1 MNPIYLSMKAF
12 GSYKNFTEI
21 DFERAGQNLFLITG
35 PTGSGKSTIFD
46 AIVFALYGEV
56 SASEGKKDSTL
67 QSEFAPKGEKP
78 EVIFEFSPSIGE
90 RDQVYRIRRVPHY
103 RKRKGRKTAKGGEFT
118 PGSPELSVTRPDG
131 TEISGTITQVQ
142 QALNELVGLTKEQ
155 FMQVVMIAQGEFIRV
170 LREDTVKK
178 TEIFRK
184 LFHTE
189 VYEQIVEE
197 LGRRK
202 GQMQKTLEATRGDC
216 DGAIDRIRY
225 PEVSDRDKNGPEL
238 ASEIRRLA
246 SGADYP
252 GCIELL
258 ENMCERMSR
267 RLSELEEECRKR
279 TEQAGESAERF
290 AKAEGLT
297 ENFKVYEAAEQM
309 LRQFSVQ
316 EEEYKE
322 KDRLLKRLE
331 EAFHLLPKKQAY
343 EEEIQRLRANRS
355 ACESAK
361 ERVVPLEQEKLAA
374 KQEKEHR
381 EQVRFHVQREY
392 QETAEQV
399 KRFLTVLGAMEKHLQ
414 AYDHASEGFEKDL
427 RRWERL
433 EADLTKAAE
442 GQCRWQ
448 QIQKEKKDAG
458 IHMEKAEQAVLE
470 TERLKKQLEAVESGK
485 TVLHQALKKREKAC
499 QAYIDARQ
507 LYQEASEKAD
517 RLDLAFLDN
526 QAGVLAH
533 SLKDGEACKV
543 CGSTVH
549 PKLAVWDEKTDVSQ
563 QGVRAAK
570 EEKEKLH
577 IVLEKKKESLVKR
590 RQDWENEKKGLIQKI
605 GELRGEL
612 KAGKRPEEVCLGIA
626 DRTRNQERDSL
637 EEAVFIESVDQ
648 EIRNLAGILSEKE
661 GQALQM
667 KQAAVTETGEL
678 EEAEQRLAQLEKQAE
693 EDAKM
698 KTELE
703 RRLNE
708 WKEIIAAK
716 QAAMDELTPQLRYN
730 NKEEAATVLEKA
742 ERAASQSQA
751 AYEQAEAKL
760 IRAEKNVTDNQ
771 SRIQSLEIE
780 IARGEVDAKQKEE
793 AYQAAL
799 TKQKQVEEEEIVNLT
814 DVYSWEEVERL
825 RKAIRLRNEERQR
838 QQGSLE
844 AAKKAIGAQEKPDM
858 EQLKN
863 EKEEKERQAAAVR
876 KQHDTLFHICEQ
888 DLRELEKLKAAYGQ
902 RADMYRSF
910 RKVEWLYNAAS
921 GARSQGQKNRISLET
936 YVQRVYLKQV
946 LTAANRRFEKMTMGA
961 YRLELIDI
969 EAMGAQSQRGLDL
982 AVRSMLTGNVR
993 DISTLSGG
1001 ESFMAALSMALGLAD
1016 QIKVSSS
1023 AIRLDMM
1030 FIDEGFGSL
1039 DDHTRNQAVA
1049 ILKELAGKDRKIGII
1064 SHVSELRQSI
1074 EDQIVVRKGGD
1085 GSEAEWG

>member
-361 ERVVPLEQEKLAA
+361 ERVVLLEQEKLVA
-374 KQEKEHR
+374 KQEKKYR
-381 EQVRFHVQREY
+381 EQARLHMQKEY
-392 QETAEQV
+392 QEMAEQV
-399 KRFLTVLGAMEKHLQ
+399 KRFLDILGAMEKHLE
-414 AYDHASEGFEKDL
+414 AYDQASKGFEKDR

-442 GQCRWQ
+442 DQCRWQ

-470 TERLKKQLEAVESGK
+470 TERLKKQLEVVESGK
-485 TVLHQALKKREKAC
+485 TVLHQVLKKREKAC

-507 LYQEASEKAD
+507 LYQEASENAD

-549 PKLAVWDEKTDVSQ
+549 PKLAVWDERTDVSQ
-563 QGVRAAK
+563 QDVRAAK

-612 KAGKRPEEVCLGIA
+612 KAGKRPEEVCLETA
-626 DRTRNQERDSL
+626 DGTRNQERDFL

-693 EDAKM
+693 EDAKK

-708 WKEIIAAK
+708 WKEIKAAK

-771 SRIQSLEIE
+771 SRIQSLEME

-799 TKQKQVEEEEIVNLT
+799 TKQRQVEEEEIVNLT

-888 DLRELEKLKAAYGQ
+888 DLRELEKLKAAHGQ

-969 EAMGAQSQRGLDL
+969 EVMGAQSQRGLDL